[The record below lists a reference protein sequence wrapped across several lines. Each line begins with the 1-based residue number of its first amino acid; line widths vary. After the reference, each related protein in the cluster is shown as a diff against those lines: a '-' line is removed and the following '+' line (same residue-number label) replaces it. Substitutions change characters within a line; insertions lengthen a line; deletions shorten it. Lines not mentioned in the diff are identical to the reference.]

1 MRKIGRSEIVLWK
14 CPTCGSNN
22 KIYTILEDS
31 CGNRIGSSLKC
42 CECGHLLK
50 RLDDPAATVKDEIG
64 DSYPGRQYCIKLH
77 RCKNYKNC
85 PIRNHSYDG
94 GDDSDSQKPCIDCNT
109 CPYSKCCKKQ
119 NSDKLIIKVND
130 TEKYL

>member
-22 KIYTILEDS
+22 KIYTILED
-31 CGNRIGSSLKC
+31 CAGNRIGSSLKC

-50 RLDDPAATVKDEIG
+50 RLNGPKETVKDENG
-64 DSYPGRQYCIKLH
+64 DSYPGRQYCIRLH
-77 RCKNYKNC
+77 KCEHYKTC
-85 PIRNHSYDG
+85 PIRNHSFPPKPDDG
-94 GDDSDSQKPCIDCNT
+94 SQKPCPDCNS

-119 NSDKLIIKVND
+119 NSDKLIIKVNNCS
-130 TEKYL
+130 KYL